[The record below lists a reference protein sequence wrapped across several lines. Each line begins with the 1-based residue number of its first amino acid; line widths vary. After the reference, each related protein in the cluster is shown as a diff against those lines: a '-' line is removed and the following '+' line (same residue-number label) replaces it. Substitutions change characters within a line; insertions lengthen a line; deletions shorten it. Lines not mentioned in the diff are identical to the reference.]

1 MGLQQE
7 QGVVFFFQM
16 WIVADGSI
24 IVQRRAL
31 KTDHNYQQITELYF
45 CHLGMNLIF
54 SPYRQDNISAAWTHH
69 IQQYFTDLNIMLLVF
84 TSPRFLLP
92 LLLSLL
98 LLFFFSFFSPFS
110 RWLSAALTL
119 SCLRGP
125 GFYLNQSIS
134 GLTPAPRLNRVVQRS
149 HTLTCAGVHSHT
161 SQGETMTLR
170 MLSSLQI
177 L

>member
-1 MGLQQE
+1 M
-7 QGVVFFFQM
+7 
-16 WIVADGSI
+16 DGC
-24 IVQRRAL
+24 RRKLYCSEKAL
-31 KTDHNYQQITELYF
+31 KTDHNYQQIAELYF

-69 IQQYFTDLNIMLLVF
+69 IQQCFTDVNIMLSVF

-92 LLLSLL
+92 LLLPLL
-98 LLFFFSFFSPFS
+98 LLSFFVFFSPSS

-125 GFYLNQSIS
+125 RFYLNQSIS

-170 MLSSLQI
+170 TLSSLQI